1 MSNQLSN
8 ISKNSAL
15 LVMDFQTIILNN
27 FLPQESAGNVIR
39 NTASLIT
46 AARTAGVPV
55 IYVSVGFRKGYPEVS
70 KNNTIFSSIKENGI
84 FMADNEST
92 AIHPDVAPAENE
104 VVIVKRRVGAFSF
117 TELEIVL
124 RAQGIEELIL
134 TGVTTS
140 GVVLSTVGQAFD
152 LDYRLIV
159 VSDCCADPDHETN
172 MFLLEKILPQYAF
185 VTSSSEIAKAWA

>member
-27 FLPQESAGNVIR
+27 FLPQEIAGNVIR
-39 NTASLIT
+39 NTASLIA
-46 AARTAGVPV
+46 AARAAAIPV
-55 IYVSVGFRKGYPEVS
+55 IYISVGFRKGYPEVS
-70 KNNTIFSSIKENGI
+70 KNNTIFSSIKENGM

-92 AIHPDVAPAENE
+92 AIHPEVAPAENE
-104 VVIVKRRVGAFSF
+104 AVIVKRRVGAFSF
-117 TELEIVL
+117 TELEMIL
-124 RAQGIEELIL
+124 RAQGIETLIL

-152 LDYRLIV
+152 LDYRLV
-159 VSDCCADPDHETN
+159 VAGDCCADPDHDTN
-172 MFLLEKILPQYAF
+172 LFILDKILPQHAI
-185 VTSSSEIAKAWA
+185 VTRSTEISEAWA